1 MESKENAVPQERMEE
16 MERLWTQAEV
26 AEYLRVDLSTIWKW
40 RRQGKLTGLK
50 TPGGQLRFRERDVLK
65 ALEEEAVPA

>member
-1 MESKENAVPQERMEE
+1 

-50 TPGGQLRFRERDVLK
+50 TPGGQLRFRQASVLRL
-65 ALEEEAVPA
+65 LEEEATTAV